1 MSKYATRIPNEIGKG
16 ALPDHPSIK
25 TPWEKLISFH
35 DVYHYACRHIAL
47 IDQGFFNVLRIII
60 PDYEQRCKAL
70 CDANYN
76 NINNVMSSPY
86 GKKHA
91 SNHSIHPFMCGGFI
105 AAMFGDSGDERLCM
119 PGRVNDYGKYRV
131 EKELD
136 ECPWD
141 ILGSEICRA
150 STRVLDGIGAAFG
163 GPQLDYQMVEA
174 KGCGDLHCRIVAENR
189 EKYPMPEAETWVK
202 FGPIATDDQIK
213 VTPEDQMLKE
223 PQIFRSE
230 CGYKYHNGL
239 NMDYTAAES
248 YPGVMH
254 PLGAD
259 YVMNTL
265 NPMIKAGEITQEEV
279 AHIIKCVFESSGK
292 MVFGEFFAIKGLRDW
307 IGVPNDVNDGR
318 LLGGFI
324 EVVLQTLLV
333 EYTVIEFNENEVI
346 YDLKLANLERRHP
359 MLTHAYLSLW
369 YGMCKTLVGTQWFA
383 WRETEGVSDETLR
396 LKIAKKIDKFC
407 S

>member
-1 MSKYATRIPNEIGKG
+1 MSNYATRVPSEVGKG

-35 DVYHYACRHIAL
+35 DTYHYACRHIAL
-47 IDQGFFNVLRIII
+47 IDQAFFNVLRIVI
-60 PDYEQRCKAL
+60 PDYEKRCKAL

-76 NINNVMSSPY
+76 NINQVMSSPY
-86 GKKHA
+86 GKMHA
-91 SNHSIHPFMCGGFI
+91 ANHNVHPFMKGGYI
-105 AAMFGDSGDERLCM
+105 AALFGDSGDERLCM
-119 PGRVNDYGKYRV
+119 PGRVNDYGQFRA

-150 STRVLDGIGAAFG
+150 STHVLDGIGAANG

-189 EKYPMPEAETWVK
+189 DKYPMPQGESWEK
-202 FGPIATDDQIK
+202 FGPIATEDQIK
-213 VTPEDQMLKE
+213 FTPEEQMLKE
-223 PQIFRSE
+223 TQLFRPE
-230 CGYKYHNGL
+230 CDYKYHNGL
-239 NMDYTAAES
+239 NMEVTATEA

-265 NPMIKAGEITQEEV
+265 NPMIAANEITQEQV
-279 AHIIKCVFESSGK
+279 AFIIECVFNAAGK
-292 MVFGEFFAIKGLRDW
+292 MAFGEFFAIKGLRDW
-307 IGVPNDVNDGR
+307 IGVPNEINDGR
-318 LLGGFI
+318 VLGGYI
-324 EVVLQTLLV
+324 EVLLQTLRV
-333 EYTVIEFNENEVI
+333 EHTVVAFNDEEVI
-346 YDLKLANLERRHP
+346 YDLELAGLERRHP

-369 YGMCKTLVGTQWFA
+369 YGMCKTLVGSQWFV
-383 WRETEGVSDETLR
+383 WRETEEVPEDILR
-396 LKIAKKIDKFC
+396 LKIGKKIDKFC
-407 S
+407 L